1 MQHEADLRR
10 EEYGET
16 GSTLNAHRG
25 QRRVSVCTLCTRTA
39 TALGAPGMP
48 RVISSL
54 GRPRD
59 DLSRMT
65 AYAYLPVSAP
75 TISGL
80 SAVDGTPPPTIS
92 RSPSTTP
99 PSMASMPPN
108 VWDAT

>member
-1 MQHEADLRR
+1 MKPIYFRR
-10 EEYGET
+10 EAYGET
-16 GSTLNAHRG
+16 GFTLNAHRG

-39 TALGAPGMP
+39 TALRVPGMAQ
-48 RVISSL
+48 VISCL

-59 DLSRMT
+59 DLSQMMRYT
-65 AYAYLPVSAP
+65 YLPVSVP

-80 SAVDGTPPPTIS
+80 SAVDGTPPLMIS

-99 PSMASMPPN
+99 PSMASMPRN